1 MMSTQLEH
9 EILCY
14 GFMGSWVLDL
24 RQEKIILGMALL
36 ANDEWRLDPKLKKYF
51 LKMFD
56 NQSAGCHRER
66 EEGPKT
72 QTGNMILF

>member
-36 ANDEWRLDPKLKKYF
+36 ANDEWRLDP
-51 LKMFD
+51 
-56 NQSAGCHRER
+56 
-66 EEGPKT
+66 T
-72 QTGNMILF
+72 QKIFPRNV